1 MVCEHDLPIKRSVR
15 TKALEPHE
23 FAEIVDL
30 GLTLGFE
37 ALAKHLAAFARSE
50 ADAGVLLASSTH

>member
-1 MVCEHDLPIKRSVR
+1 VR